1 MVFKGCKRCNGD
13 MRVEEDMTSRSEDL
27 VCLQCGHRQAVQAT
41 MNVDDYIEKVRSH
54 RTQLRSTV
62 AA

>member
-1 MVFKGCKRCNGD
+1 

-54 RTQLRSTV
+54 RTELPSTI